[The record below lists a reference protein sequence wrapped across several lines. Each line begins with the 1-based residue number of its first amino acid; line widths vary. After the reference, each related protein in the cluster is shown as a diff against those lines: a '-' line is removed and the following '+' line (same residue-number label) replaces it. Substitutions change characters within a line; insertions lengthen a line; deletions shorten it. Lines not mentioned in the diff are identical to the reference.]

1 MASFFPLLIHF
12 HPSPVHNSNLSSS
25 SRPFSSSSLSPRRN
39 TSACPK
45 FPRIIRTVFPDSS
58 PSKVDGERFSLPS
71 ARLLR
76 SQKDAISLFF
86 LSPFPFLSLFPY
98 PRLIGK
104 LAGFNRCK
112 QRNKRIKRRKE
123 KKKYSGH
130 FRMTK
135 SSRFLASNHSF
146 ILGYFGWIV
155 ADLNWHV
162 V

>member
-25 SRPFSSSSLSPRRN
+25 SRPFSSPSLSPRRN

-58 PSKVDGERFSLPS
+58 PSKVDEKTTLESRTFSLPS

-130 FRMTK
+130 FRTTK
-135 SSRFLASNHSF
+135 SSRFLASNRSF
-146 ILGYFGWIV
+146 ILGYFG
-155 ADLNWHV
+155 
-162 V
+162 